1 MKTIISH
8 SIPFH
13 EVINDLAREMG
24 TDYSQDCEEYILEI
38 PPNFGTGI
46 IKGINFQE
54 GIGLLFYD
62 CTFHED
68 VEIKFIVNQVHPL
81 KFLFCEKGG
90 FSHHFEDH
98 NKLHKVMVLENII
111 VASSKFDGHILKFD
125 AGVRTKINS
134 LEINRQH
141 FEPTM
146 DCEIRTLDTDLKTL
160 FLDTKATEQFY
171 YHGDYSV
178 QMADLFLE
186 MDTSQSNDFVR
197 TLFLHGSAY
206 KILSLQI
213 LEYQDSK
220 KGEGQKLLLKKR
232 DQELVRQ
239 AADLIDND
247 ILNFKTVK
255 KLGENVGLNNTKL
268 QNGFKMFYGLTVN
281 EYVQQRRLDL
291 AKNLIR
297 NTDFSFS
304 EIAYMV
310 GLSSKSY
317 FSKIFKDR
325 YGITPSEIRNRKTN

>member
-1 MKTIISH
+1 
-8 SIPFH
+8 
-13 EVINDLAREMG
+13 
-24 TDYSQDCEEYILEI
+24 
-38 PPNFGTGI
+38 
-46 IKGINFQE
+46 
-54 GIGLLFYD
+54 
-62 CTFHED
+62 
-68 VEIKFIVNQVHPL
+68 
-81 KFLFCEKGG
+81 
-90 FSHHFEDH
+90 
-98 NKLHKVMVLENII
+98 
-111 VASSKFDGHILKFD
+111 
-125 AGVRTKINS
+125 
-134 LEINRQH
+134 
-141 FEPTM
+141 
-146 DCEIRTLDTDLKTL
+146 
-160 FLDTKATEQFY
+160 
-171 YHGDYSV
+171 
-178 QMADLFLE
+178 

-325 YGITPSEIRNRKTN
+325 YGITPSEIRNGKTN